1 MMPIINPRI
10 FYLIDILSNLK
21 GVSRFATFITVLAL
35 IIIVIITAY
44 FKVQDSCHGSEDN
57 IEVIEILTR
66 FFKKLLIVAC
76 IAISVFIV
84 TPSEETMYKM
94 LVAQNVTYENVDK
107 AQEEIKET
115 VDYIF
120 KKLGKED
127 KKDE

>member
-1 MMPIINPRI
+1 MMPIINPWT

-21 GVSRFATFITVLAL
+21 GVSRFATFITVFVL
-35 IIIVIITAY
+35 IFIAIITAY
-44 FKVQDSCHGSEDN
+44 LKVQDFYYGSENN
-57 IEVIEILTR
+57 IEVIGILTR

-94 LVAQNVTYENVDK
+94 LVAQYVTYENVDK
-107 AQEEIKET
+107 ATESIKEG

-120 KKLGKED
+120 NKLEKNNE
-127 KKDE
+127 KR

>member
-1 MMPIINPRI
+1 MMPIINPWT
-10 FYLIDILSNLK
+10 FYLIDVLSTLK
-21 GVSRFATFITVLAL
+21 GVSRFATFITIFAL
-35 IIIVIITAY
+35 IFIAIITAY
-44 FKVQDSCHGSEDN
+44 FKVQDSCYGSENN

-66 FFKKLLIVAC
+66 FFKKFLIVAC

-120 KKLGKED
+120 KKLEKNNE
-127 KKDE
+127 KR

>member
-1 MMPIINPRI
+1 MMPIINPWT

-21 GVSRFATFITVLAL
+21 GVSRFATFITVFVL
-35 IIIVIITAY
+35 IFIAIITAY
-44 FKVQDSCHGSEDN
+44 LKVQDSCYGSENN
-57 IEVIEILTR
+57 IEVIGILTR

-120 KKLGKED
+120 KKLEKNNE
-127 KKDE
+127 KR

>member
-1 MMPIINPRI
+1 MMPIINPWT

-35 IIIVIITAY
+35 IFIVIITAY
-44 FKVQDSCHGSEDN
+44 LKVKDSYYGSEDN

>member
-1 MMPIINPRI
+1 MAIINPWI
-10 FYLIDILSNLK
+10 FYLIDVLSSLK
-21 GVSRFATFITVLAL
+21 ENIAIVAGIALFGALCLGTFIL
-35 IIIVIITAY
+35 IHQTCYCYDEDDRLLTTQLIKILK
-44 FKVQDSCHGSEDN
+44 KV
-57 IEVIEILTR
+57 
-66 FFKKLLIVAC
+66 LIVLC
-76 IAISVFIV
+76 ISAGVYTV

-107 AQEEIKET
+107 ATEAIKDG

>member
-1 MMPIINPRI
+1 MMPIINPWI

-21 GVSRFATFITVLAL
+21 GVSRFATFITALAL
-35 IIIVIITAY
+35 IVITIITAY
-44 FKVQDSCHGSEDN
+44 LKVQDSYYGSENN

>member
-1 MMPIINPRI
+1 MMPIINPWI
-10 FYLIDILSNLK
+10 FYFIDVLNNLGGLLFVIIMSAIISFIYVMISQENEKEANKWAKRNFKKIMIILSVCTSLYC
-21 GVSRFATFITVLAL
+21 VV
-35 IIIVIITAY
+35 
-44 FKVQDSCHGSEDN
+44 
-57 IEVIEILTR
+57 
-66 FFKKLLIVAC
+66 
-76 IAISVFIV
+76 
-84 TPSEETMYKM
+84 PSEETMYKM

>member
-1 MMPIINPRI
+1 MMPIINPWI

-21 GVSRFATFITVLAL
+21 GVSRFATFITVSTL
-35 IIIVIITAY
+35 IFIAVITACL
-44 FKVQDSCHGSEDN
+44 KIQDSCCGSEDN

>member
-1 MMPIINPRI
+1 MMPIINPWT
-10 FYLIDILSNLK
+10 FYLIDVLSTLK
-21 GVSRFATFITVLAL
+21 GVSRFATFITIFAL
-35 IIIVIITAY
+35 IFIAIITAY
-44 FKVQDSCHGSEDN
+44 FKVQDSCYGSENN

-107 AQEEIKET
+107 VQEEIKET

-120 KKLGKED
+120 KKLEKNNE
-127 KKDE
+127 KR

>member
-1 MMPIINPRI
+1 MMPIINPWT
-10 FYLIDILSNLK
+10 FYLIDVLSTLK
-21 GVSRFATFITVLAL
+21 GVSRFATFITIFAL
-35 IIIVIITAY
+35 IFIAIITAY
-44 FKVQDSCHGSEDN
+44 FKVQDSCYGSENN

-120 KKLGKED
+120 KKLEKNNE
-127 KKDE
+127 KR

>member
-1 MMPIINPRI
+1 MVPIINPWT

-21 GVSRFATFITVLAL
+21 GISRFATFITVLAL
-35 IIIVIITAY
+35 ILIVIITAY
-44 FKVQDSCHGSEDN
+44 FKVQDSCYGSENN

>member
-1 MMPIINPRI
+1 MMPIINPWT

-21 GVSRFATFITVLAL
+21 GVSRFATFITVFVL
-35 IIIVIITAY
+35 IFIAIITAY
-44 FKVQDSCHGSEDN
+44 LKVQDSYYGSENN

-120 KKLGKED
+120 KKLEKNNE
-127 KKDE
+127 KR

>member
-1 MMPIINPRI
+1 MVPIINPWT

-21 GVSRFATFITVLAL
+21 GISRFATFITVLAL
-35 IIIVIITAY
+35 ILIVIITAY
-44 FKVQDSCHGSEDN
+44 FKVQDSCYGSENN

-120 KKLGKED
+120 KKLGK
-127 KKDE
+127 

>member
-1 MMPIINPRI
+1 MMPIINPWI
-10 FYLIDILSNLK
+10 FYLIDILSKLK
-21 GVSRFATFITVLAL
+21 GVSRFATFITALAL
-35 IIIVIITAY
+35 IVITIITAY
-44 FKVQDSCHGSEDN
+44 LKVQDSYYGSENN